1 MAQQPSPTGD
11 KQLKTLTTVNRVIRQ
26 LGGTAAV
33 ARLTG
38 CGVTAVCNWRARGCF
53 PARFYVRM
61 QTKLIENGF
70 VAPAKLWGQQGASA
84 IRLTK
89 RSGQTL
95 SIAA

>member
-38 CGVTAVCNWRARGCF
+38 CGVTAVCNWRARGRF
-53 PARFYVRM
+53 PTRFYALMTGELCAR
-61 QTKLIENGF
+61 GF
-70 VAPAKLWGQQGASA
+70 IARPQLWGQQGASA